1 MNRYPL
7 AAASLAFV
15 FALGLAGPAVSTE
28 DPPGW
33 VGYGQLNFGVMG
45 LDDGAT
51 HRSFFAE
58 NPHVPSRVGATF
70 STELQGGATVSF
82 NIESGFGFT
91 GLDDVS
97 ALSDGFDM
105 DLDRKVLRK
114 FELIYDTSGS
124 GTVSLGQGSM
134 ASDGAAGVDLS
145 GTALAH
151 GASVGDLGGS
161 ALFVLADGTPS
172 NVMVGDVFDDLSGLR
187 RFRVRYDTPVWRGLS
202 ASGAYGREILRRNN
216 NSNYRDV
223 ALNYATQTGY
233 LIFEAVMSY
242 EWIGGTTE
250 RAVASASALHEP
262 TGLSATL
269 ATGANRNGPGTYDY
283 AKLGFKRP
291 IAGLGSLA
299 VAVEFYDG
307 ENFGFA
313 GSRSRA
319 TGLGVV
325 QNLERLDLDVFASLR
340 RYELSG
346 PATSFRSIHV
356 TMVGARWTF

>member
-1 MNRYPL
+1 
-7 AAASLAFV
+7 
-15 FALGLAGPAVSTE
+15 
-28 DPPGW
+28 
-33 VGYGQLNFGVMG
+33 
-45 LDDGAT
+45 
-51 HRSFFAE
+51 
-58 NPHVPSRVGATF
+58 
-70 STELQGGATVSF
+70 
-82 NIESGFGFT
+82 
-91 GLDDVS
+91 
-97 ALSDGFDM
+97 
-105 DLDRKVLRK
+105 
-114 FELIYDTSGS
+114 
-124 GTVSLGQGSM
+124 
-134 ASDGAAGVDLS
+134 
-145 GTALAH
+145 
-151 GASVGDLGGS
+151 
-161 ALFVLADGTPS
+161 
-172 NVMVGDVFDDLSGLR
+172 
-187 RFRVRYDTPVWRGLS
+187 
-202 ASGAYGREILRRNN
+202 
-216 NSNYRDV
+216 
-223 ALNYATQTGY
+223 
-233 LIFEAVMSY
+233 MSY